1 MYTVIVRPST
11 WVGFLIS
18 INNSYYNIYLDS
30 SGSTA
35 ALFCFSYQYLCQ
47 PLQWRQHTKA
57 WVHTTWCR
65 ARYSFPFWTNWA
77 IHTDGVSLLVQF
89 LIPWIYDVDRAPIKD
104 EWSIQVELVCLYKL
118 PRLVCTH
125 STEAQQQYGNCC
137 WAGFPDS
144 VLVHKSSHWP
154 FFARVAY
161 LFAHRDISKWKCVGI
176 ICTQLLKLWKL
187 LAFCL
192 LSFWKTYW
200 DT

>member
-1 MYTVIVRPST
+1 MKATHKGVGTYNLMQSALFFSILNELGNPHWWRVASRSIFNPVNIWRRPSPNQRRVVLPSGT
-11 WVGFLIS
+11 RLS
-18 INNSYYNIYLDS
+18 IY
-30 SGSTA
+30 
-35 ALFCFSYQYLCQ
+35 C
-47 PLQWRQHTKA
+47 
-57 WVHTTWCR
+57 
-65 ARYSFPFWTNWA
+65 
-77 IHTDGVSLLVQF
+77 
-89 LIPWIYDVDRAPIKD
+89 
-104 EWSIQVELVCLYKL
+104 KL

-200 DT
+200 ELEIWQMSESYSWLDYSTFIWRLMHNNNSHDYYYVYVYTI